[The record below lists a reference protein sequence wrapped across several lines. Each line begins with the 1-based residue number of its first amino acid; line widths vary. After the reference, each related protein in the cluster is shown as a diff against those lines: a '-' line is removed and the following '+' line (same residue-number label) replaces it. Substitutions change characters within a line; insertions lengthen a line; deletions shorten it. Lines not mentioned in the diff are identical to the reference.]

1 MRTKFDIYIFLVLY
15 CLRTELKYLGNIL
28 GSVKIVWTQVMWY
41 NVTANYVNQA
51 YKEPLFK

>member
-1 MRTKFDIYIFLVLY
+1 MRTKFDIYIVLVLY
-15 CLRTELKYLGNIL
+15 CLHTELKYLGNIL